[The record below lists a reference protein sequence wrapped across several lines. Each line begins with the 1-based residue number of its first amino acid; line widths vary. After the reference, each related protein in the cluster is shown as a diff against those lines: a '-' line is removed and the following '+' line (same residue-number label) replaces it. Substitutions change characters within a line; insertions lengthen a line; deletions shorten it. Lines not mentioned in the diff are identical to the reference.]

1 VNSIQSFWDLLIA
14 SSQKPAL
21 RISWANVTAV
31 VFLEIKIRRNALS
44 LIPRFL
50 HATGLQR
57 SQSALGTT
65 ALHRI
70 TFCFS
75 KTQHTNSQYI
85 RQHRLAV
92 HSCVTARW
100 FAVRPLR

>member
-14 SSQKPAL
+14 SSPKPAL
-21 RISWANVTAV
+21 RISWTNVTAL
-31 VFLEIKIRRNALS
+31 VFLEIKIRRYAFS

-50 HATGLQR
+50 HSTGLQR

-75 KTQHTNSQYI
+75 NTQHTSSQYI
-85 RQHRLAV
+85 RQHRRAV
-92 HSCVTARW
+92 RSCVTARW
-100 FAVRPLR
+100 FVVRPLH